1 MNISGKRTS
10 IYTPFP
16 GEILEGDGVGVDG
29 DGAAGFQVPQ
39 GQKLD
44 LRLSAKTDRGN
55 IHAREKGVLEGN
67 NAAHTIGEIGY
78 CAAAAVRA
86 GIDCIAVVGS
96 RENHGKGIVPGEGH
110 APEQVNISG
119 DMVDGHLGADGD
131 NSVPGS
137 GHPNTGKYA
146 YKHNDKN
153 EFGQGEA

>member
-1 MNISGKRTS
+1 M
-10 IYTPFP
+10 
-16 GEILEGDGVGVDG
+16 GVDG
-29 DGAAGFQVPQ
+29 DGTAGFQVPQ

-110 APEQVNISG
+110 TPEQVNVSG
-119 DMVDGHLGADGD
+119 KLVDGHLGADGD
-131 NSVPGS
+131 NSIIGPG
-137 GHPNTGKYA
+137 HANTGKNA
-146 YKHNDKN
+146 YEQDDKN
-153 EFGQGEA
+153 EF

>member
-55 IHAREKGVLEGN
+55 IHIRERGVLKGN
-67 NAAHTIGEIGY
+67 NATPTIGEIGY

-96 RENHGKGIVPGEGH
+96 RENHGKGVVPGKGH
-110 APEQVNISG
+110 ALKQVNIG
-119 DMVDGHLGADGD
+119 GELVDGHLDADIGYLAVYPGQANAAKNANKNND
-131 NSVPGS
+131 N
-137 GHPNTGKYA
+137 NQ
-146 YKHNDKN
+146 
-153 EFGQGEA
+153 FGQGEA